1 MKRLGAHVSIAG
13 GVQNAPMNAL
23 AINATAFGM
32 FVKNQRQW
40 QASPLQKDSIE
51 QFSEQCHRLSF
62 SMRHVLAHDGYL
74 INLGHPA
81 REGLQKS
88 RQAFLDELKRCEQLG
103 IVLLNT
109 HPGSH
114 LREISEEKCLLRIAA
129 SINYALAKTGS
140 VTVVLENTAGQGS
153 NLGFRFEHLAF
164 IIEHIEDKSRIGVCL
179 DTCHTF
185 AAGYDLRTAKDCE
198 QTFSAFASIV
208 GFEYLRG
215 MHLND
220 AKSEYASRVDRHA
233 PIGQGKIG
241 LAPFSYIMRD
251 PRFEEIP
258 MILETP
264 QPEIWGAEIALLRR
278 MVNDHEL

>member
-1 MKRLGAHVSIAG
+1 MKRIGAHVSIAG
-13 GVQNAPMNAL
+13 GVENAPLNAK
-23 AINATAFGM
+23 AIDATAFGM

-40 QASPLQKDSIE
+40 QAGPLQKENIE
-51 QFSEQCHRLSF
+51 RFFEHCRQLSY
-62 SMRHVLAHDGYL
+62 SMNHVLAHDGYL

-88 RQAFLDELKRCEQLG
+88 RRAFLDELKRCEQLG
-103 IVLLNT
+103 ITLLNT

-129 SINYALAKTGS
+129 SVNYALAKTSS

-153 NLGFRFEHLAF
+153 NLGFRFEQLAF

-179 DTCHTF
+179 DICHTF
-185 AAGYDLRTAKDCE
+185 AAGYDLRTAEACE
-198 QTFSAFASIV
+198 QTFAAFAETV
-208 GFEYLRG
+208 GFVYLRG

-220 AKSEYASRVDRHA
+220 AKSGLASRVDRHA
-233 PIGQGKIG
+233 PIGQGNIG
-241 LAPFSYIMRD
+241 LAAFAYIMQD

-258 MILETP
+258 LILETP
-264 QPEIWGAEIALLRR
+264 QPEIWADEIALLRR
-278 MVNDHEL
+278 MAGDHRA